1 MQAQLRSLICKYA
14 NQRLDFVK
22 QQNYEAA
29 CVCRDIESDL
39 RQLLSAVDCPGSAA
53 PSAADPQPTPSNQE
67 TQGG

>member
-14 NQRLDFVK
+14 DRRLDSVE
-22 QQNYEAA
+22 QLNYEVA

-39 RQLLSAVDCPGSAA
+39 RQLLSVVDCPGSAA

-67 TQGG
+67 TQDG